1 MVGYRLYLPKLRL
14 IFLLLTSKS
23 RYIGGM
29 LSHTEDDVRGKG
41 KPLVASGGSV
51 DEVAALVSRAQAGDL
66 SAFDSIMALY
76 RERLYSVIYNM
87 TFNHED
93 AADLTQEAFVKA
105 FRSLKK
111 FKGKSSFFTWLY
123 RIGVNMTLSFLQRK
137 KTRKFFSF
145 EQVSEENATNK
156 DFEKLSSTEFSSV
169 KNTLLNELHEKLNEA
184 LQTLSDKHRT
194 IVVLFEIDGLS
205 HREIATIMK
214 CTEGTVRSRL
224 HYAKIQLQ
232 SLLSDYLK

>member
-1 MVGYRLYLPKLRL
+1 M
-14 IFLLLTSKS
+14 LTRVHGKS
-23 RYIGGM
+23 REVP
-29 LSHTEDDVRGKG
+29 SSS
-41 KPLVASGGSV
+41 ASA
-51 DEVAALVSRAQAGDL
+51 DEVTALVKRVQSGDIA
-66 SAFDSIMALY
+66 AFDSIMLLY

-93 AADLTQEAFVKA
+93 AADLTQESFVKA
-105 FRSLKK
+105 FRSLGK

-123 RIGVNMTLSFLQRK
+123 RIGVNMTLSHIQRK

-145 EQVSEENATNK
+145 EQISEEYGLSK
-156 DFEKLSSTEFSSV
+156 EFEKLSSTESSSV
-169 KNTLLNELHEKLNEA
+169 RNTLLNELHQKLNEA
-184 LQTLSDKHRT
+184 LLKLSDKHRT

-205 HREIATIMK
+205 HKEISTIMK

-224 HYAKIQLQ
+224 HYAKLQLQ

>member
-1 MVGYRLYLPKLRL
+1 MFRHAEGDAKGESHCL
-14 IFLLLTSKS
+14 ISPN
-23 RYIGGM
+23 
-29 LSHTEDDVRGKG
+29 
-41 KPLVASGGSV
+41 KPA
-51 DEVAALVSRAQAGDL
+51 DEVGVLVSKAQSGDL
-66 SAFDSIMALY
+66 AAFDSIMLLY

-93 AADLTQEAFVKA
+93 AADLSQEAFVKA

-123 RIGVNMTLSFLQRK
+123 RIGVNLTLSHLKRK
-137 KTRKFFSF
+137 KTRRFLSF
-145 EQVSEENATNK
+145 DQISEENGSGK
-156 DFEKLSSTEFSSV
+156 EFDKFSSSESSSV
-169 KNTLLNELHEKLNEA
+169 RNTLLNELHEKLNEA
-184 LQTLSDKHRT
+184 LLKLSDKHRT
-194 IVVLFEIDGLS
+194 IVVLYEIDGLS

>member
-1 MVGYRLYLPKLRL
+1 MFTRAQD
-14 IFLLLTSKS
+14 KS
-23 RYIGGM
+23 RN
-29 LSHTEDDVRGKG
+29 LSTVGK
-41 KPLVASGGSV
+41 ST
-51 DEVAALVSRAQAGDL
+51 DEVTTLVSRVQNGDIA
-66 SAFDSIMALY
+66 AFDSIMLLY

-93 AADLTQEAFVKA
+93 AADLTQESFVKA

-123 RIGVNMTLSFLQRK
+123 RIGVNLTLSHLQRK

-145 EQVSEENATNK
+145 EQISEEYGSSK
-156 DFEKLSSTEFSSV
+156 EFEKLSSSDSSSV
-169 KNTLLNELHEKLNEA
+169 RKTLLNELHQKLNEA
-184 LQTLSDKHRT
+184 LLKLSDKHRT

-205 HREIATIMK
+205 HKEISKIMK

-232 SLLSDYLK
+232 SMLSEYVN

>member
-1 MVGYRLYLPKLRL
+1 MFRHAEGDAKDGNQRL
-14 IFLLLTSKS
+14 ISP
-23 RYIGGM
+23 
-29 LSHTEDDVRGKG
+29 D
-41 KPLVASGGSV
+41 KPA
-51 DEVAALVSRAQAGDL
+51 DEVGDLVSRAQTGDL
-66 SAFDSIMALY
+66 VAFDSIMLLY

-93 AADLTQEAFVKA
+93 AADLSQEAFVKA

-123 RIGVNMTLSFLQRK
+123 RIGVNMTLSHLQRK
-137 KTRKFFSF
+137 KARRFFSF
-145 EQVSEENATNK
+145 EQISEENASGK
-156 DFEKLSSTEFSSV
+156 YLDKFSSSESSSV
-169 KNTLLNELHEKLNEA
+169 RNTLLNELHEKLNEA
-184 LQTLSDKHRT
+184 LLKLSDKHRT
-194 IVVLFEIDGLS
+194 IVVLYEIDGLS
-205 HREIATIMK
+205 HKEIATIMK

>member
-1 MVGYRLYLPKLRL
+1 MFRHAEGDAKGESQRL
-14 IFLLLTSKS
+14 ISPN
-23 RYIGGM
+23 
-29 LSHTEDDVRGKG
+29 
-41 KPLVASGGSV
+41 KPA
-51 DEVAALVSRAQAGDL
+51 DEVGDLVFRAQSGDL
-66 SAFDSIMALY
+66 VAFDSIMLLY

-93 AADLTQEAFVKA
+93 AADLSQEAFVKA

-123 RIGVNMTLSFLQRK
+123 RIGVNITLSHLKRK
-137 KTRKFFSF
+137 KKRRFLSF
-145 EQVSEENATNK
+145 DQISEENASGK
-156 DFEKLSSTEFSSV
+156 EFDKFSSSEASSV
-169 KNTLLNELHEKLNEA
+169 RNTLLNELHEKLNEA
-184 LQTLSDKHRT
+184 LLKLSDKHRT
-194 IVVLFEIDGLS
+194 IVVLYEIDGLS
-205 HREIATIMK
+205 HKEIATIMK

>member
-1 MVGYRLYLPKLRL
+1 MFRHAEGDAKGESQCL
-14 IFLLLTSKS
+14 ISP
-23 RYIGGM
+23 
-29 LSHTEDDVRGKG
+29 D
-41 KPLVASGGSV
+41 KPA
-51 DEVAALVSRAQAGDL
+51 DEVGDLVSMAQSGDL
-66 SAFDSIMALY
+66 AAFDSIMLLY

-93 AADLTQEAFVKA
+93 AADLSQESFVKA

-123 RIGVNMTLSFLQRK
+123 RIGVNITLSHLKRK
-137 KTRKFFSF
+137 KTRRFLSF
-145 EQVSEENATNK
+145 DQISEENGSGK
-156 DFEKLSSTEFSSV
+156 EFDKFSSSESSSV
-169 KNTLLNELHEKLNEA
+169 RNTLLNELHEKLNEA
-184 LQTLSDKHRT
+184 LLKLSDKHRT
-194 IVVLFEIDGLS
+194 IVVLYEIDGLS

>member
-1 MVGYRLYLPKLRL
+1 MFRHAEGDAKGESQRL
-14 IFLLLTSKS
+14 ISP
-23 RYIGGM
+23 
-29 LSHTEDDVRGKG
+29 V
-41 KPLVASGGSV
+41 KPA
-51 DEVAALVSRAQAGDL
+51 DEVGDLVSRAQSGDL
-66 SAFDSIMALY
+66 AAFDSIMLLY

-93 AADLTQEAFVKA
+93 AADLSQEAFVKA

-123 RIGVNMTLSFLQRK
+123 RIGVNITLSYLKRK
-137 KTRKFFSF
+137 KTRRFLSF
-145 EQVSEENATNK
+145 DQISEENGSGK
-156 DFEKLSSTEFSSV
+156 EFDKFSSSESSSV
-169 KNTLLNELHEKLNEA
+169 RNTLLNELHEKLNEA
-184 LQTLSDKHRT
+184 LLKLSDKHRT
-194 IVVLFEIDGLS
+194 IVVLYEIDGLS

>member
-1 MVGYRLYLPKLRL
+1 MFRPAEGDAKGESQHL
-14 IFLLLTSKS
+14 ISP
-23 RYIGGM
+23 
-29 LSHTEDDVRGKG
+29 D
-41 KPLVASGGSV
+41 KPA
-51 DEVAALVSRAQAGDL
+51 DEVGDLVFRAQSGDL
-66 SAFDSIMALY
+66 VAFDSIMLLY

-93 AADLTQEAFVKA
+93 AADLSQEAFVKA

-123 RIGVNMTLSFLQRK
+123 RIGVNITLTHLKRK
-137 KTRKFFSF
+137 KTRRFLSF
-145 EQVSEENATNK
+145 DQISEENASGK
-156 DFEKLSSTEFSSV
+156 EFDKFSSSESSSV
-169 KNTLLNELHEKLNEA
+169 RNTLLNELHEKLNEA
-184 LQTLSDKHRT
+184 LLKLSDKHRT
-194 IVVLFEIDGLS
+194 IVVLYEIDGLS